1 MMNIGKAA
9 AASGVSAK
17 MIRYY
22 ESIGLLPAARRTDAG
37 YRFYTDEDVHVLRFI
52 RRARDLGFSLVDI
65 GGLLA
70 LQFTS
75 QRKAGVS
82 GRYGRADV
90 LASMLAAAQ
99 GQIENQEKEIGE
111 LRAQRDEYRRA
122 ATEREELRRLLNK
135 QLMHDQVALGLVAVK
150 GPGII
155 MTIEDSEL
163 ATEMAANKEPLLLHD
178 YDLWPVV
185 NELRAAGAEAI
196 SINGQR
202 VAATT
207 AIRCVGPVLKINDA
221 PVTSPFT
228 IKAIGD
234 AAALAGALNTP
245 GGVVEQFRALK
256 FPVRIETRKEVTVEA
271 LSVTPQVRYAQPI
284 TPETSER

>member
-1 MMNIGKAA
+1 M
-9 AASGVSAK
+9 GVPGVKLHMPNWVSSVTAVC
-17 MIRYY
+17 
-22 ESIGLLPAARRTDAG
+22 
-37 YRFYTDEDVHVLRFI
+37 FV
-52 RRARDLGFSLVDI
+52 I

-82 GRYGRADV
+82 GRYGRTDV

-99 GQIENQEKEIGE
+99 SQIEKQEKEIAQV
-111 LRAQRDEYRRA
+111 RQQRDEYRKA
-122 ATEREELRRLLNK
+122 ATQHEELRRLLNK
-135 QLMHDQVALGLVAVK
+135 QLMHDQVTLGLVAVK

-155 MTIEDSEL
+155 MTVQDSEL
-163 ATEMAANKEPLLLHD
+163 ATEMAANKEPLLVHD

-202 VAATT
+202 IAATT

-221 PVTSPFT
+221 PVTSPFV

-256 FPVRIETRKEVTVEA
+256 FPVRIETSKEVTVEA
-271 LSVTPQVRYAQPI
+271 LSVTPQVRFAQPVMQ
-284 TPETSER
+284 EAGAR